1 MDDRDVQFRELFNQ
15 CVLLLRSSG
24 AAIADPELVVY
35 HATNLRNLYDIL
47 LDRGFAA
54 QEALDIVRAC
64 GISGPSAG
72 QSSRMQ
78 VPLPGPNPESL
89 KLQTEER
96 DTMRLTRLQ
105 ESMWL

>member
-1 MDDRDVQFRELFNQ
+1 MDDRDMQFRELFTQ

-54 QEALDIVRAC
+54 QEALDIVCAC
-64 GISGPSAG
+64 SIGGAAT
-72 QSSRMQ
+72 SR
-78 VPLPGPNPESL
+78 S
-89 KLQTEER
+89 R
-96 DTMRLTRLQ
+96 
-105 ESMWL
+105 